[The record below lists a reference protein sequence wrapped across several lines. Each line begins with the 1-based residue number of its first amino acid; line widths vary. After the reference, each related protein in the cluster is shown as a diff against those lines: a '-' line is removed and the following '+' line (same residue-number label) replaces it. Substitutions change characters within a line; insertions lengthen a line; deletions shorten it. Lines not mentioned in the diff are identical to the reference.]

1 MDGALLEPRRP
12 RAGRHPRRLRAFT
25 LVELLFTLSVLG
37 ILATISIPA
46 FRHLIAD
53 TRMTSQAHTL
63 FTTLFLARSE
73 AVKRGQTVYVCRSD
87 DARAC
92 VAESS
97 WHDGWIVFA
106 DTNTNR
112 ERDPDEPLI
121 RVQRALPPQLGLRF
135 KGLAQGR
142 YVRFAPDGSAW
153 PNGTFTFCDDRGPE
167 RARAIVVFRT
177 GRPRST
183 AKRADGGSL
192 DCSWHL
198 ADRS

>member
-1 MDGALLEPRRP
+1 MDGALLERRRH
-12 RAGRHPRRLRAFT
+12 RAGGQPRRLRAFT

-73 AVKRGQTVYVCRSD
+73 AVKRRQTVYVCKSNN
-87 DARAC
+87 AHAC
-92 VAESS
+92 IPESS

-106 DTNTNR
+106 DANANR

-121 RVQRALPPQLGLRF
+121 RVQRPLPPNLALRF
-135 KGLAQGR
+135 SGLAQGR

-153 PNGTFTFCDDRGPE
+153 PNGTFTFCDHRGPE
-167 RARAIVVFRT
+167 HARAIVVFRT
-177 GRPRST
+177 GRPRLAVQRS
-183 AKRADGGSL
+183 DGAPL
-192 DCSWHL
+192 DCSWYL
-198 ADRS
+198 ANVT